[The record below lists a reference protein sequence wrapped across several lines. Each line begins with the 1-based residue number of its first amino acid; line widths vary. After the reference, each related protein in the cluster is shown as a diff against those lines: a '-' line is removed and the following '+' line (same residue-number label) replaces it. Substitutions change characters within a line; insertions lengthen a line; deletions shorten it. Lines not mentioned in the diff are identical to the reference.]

1 MSTSSTP
8 GTRAAG
14 GIVAAYETEPDNY
27 NSFKA
32 AMAATEKGSDGL
44 VWPDAPSEEE
54 FEVLQKRLRRKVSIN
69 TRNTHGWPE
78 KKKRPSSDTTLTPMR
93 TDGYPYSAHVVHP
106 IGHKLSRPQRS
117 LVSILSRFFVQTLF
131 G

>member
-1 MSTSSTP
+1 MSTSPTP

-32 AMAATEKGSDGL
+32 MSTAALEKEGGL

-54 FEVLQKRLRRKVSIN
+54 YEVLQKRLRRKVSSCV
-69 TRNTHGWPE
+69 GW
-78 KKKRPSSDTTLTPMR
+78 L
-93 TDGYPYSAHVVHP
+93 
-106 IGHKLSRPQRS
+106 
-117 LVSILSRFFVQTLF
+117 
-131 G
+131 